1 LSLSFPPSSPEF
13 LEFLSPAVHELV
25 IGLDVMVAPQC
36 SHFWIILD
44 SIAKKPVSHLGLRC
58 LVFERP
64 FEHAPGP
71 LLWNHTEVT
80 LLYSDDELDAYVS
93 AVGRLVPHAFN
104 LCKVGIHLLDEYGMD
119 IASVQNQVNGCFHCR
134 RHRIA
139 QLIWCSGG
147 D

>member
-1 LSLSFPPSSPEF
+1 LA
-13 LEFLSPAVHELV
+13 FLSPDVRELV

-44 SIAKKPVSHLGLRC
+44 SIAKKPASHCGLRC

-71 LLWNHTEVT
+71 LLWNYTEVT

-93 AVGRLVPHAFN
+93 AMGRLVPHAFN
-104 LCKVGIHLLDEYGMD
+104 LRKVGIQLLDEYGMG
-119 IASVQNQVNGCFHCR
+119 IASV
-134 RHRIA
+134 
-139 QLIWCSGG
+139 
-147 D
+147 